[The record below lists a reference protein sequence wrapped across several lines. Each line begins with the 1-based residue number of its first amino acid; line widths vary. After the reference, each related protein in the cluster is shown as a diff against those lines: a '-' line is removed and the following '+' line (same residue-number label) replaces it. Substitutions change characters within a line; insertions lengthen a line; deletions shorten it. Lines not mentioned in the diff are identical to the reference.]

1 MALVNFTLQ
10 GKGGVGKS
18 FVAALLAQYYQPRDG
33 ELICFDTDPVNRSF
47 GGYKAFGV
55 ENVTLGERVDEI
67 NTRYFDDLLERILA
81 APENA
86 TIVIDNGASTFL
98 PLLGYMVETQALT
111 MIQEAGHEIRIH
123 SIVTGGQGLT
133 DTMEGLSQ
141 VLKYFNTIPIVV
153 WLNEYFGRVERQ
165 VGKQVQTF
173 EDSAIYRKNM
183 DQITALVRLPELRKE
198 TFGLDIATMLKAHLT
213 FAEAVESEEFG
224 LMARQRLKMTWA
236 TMNAAMTEAG
246 L

>member
-18 FVAALLAQYYQPRDG
+18 FVATLLAQYYQPRDG
-33 ELICFDTDPVNRSF
+33 ELICLDTDPVNRSF

-55 ENVTLGERVDEI
+55 ENLTLGERVDEI
-67 NTRYFDDLLERILA
+67 NPRFFDALLEKILA
-81 APENA
+81 APPDA
-86 TIVIDNGASTFL
+86 TIVVDNGASTFL
-98 PLLGYMVETQALT
+98 PLLGYMVETRALT
-111 MIQEAGHEIRIH
+111 MVQDAGHEIRIH

-141 VLKYFNTIPIVV
+141 VLKYFEDIPVVV

-165 VGKQVQTF
+165 VGQQVQTF

-183 DQITALVRLPELRKE
+183 DHIAALVRLPELRKE

-224 LMARQRLKMTWA
+224 VMSRQRLKMIWA
-236 TMNAAMTEAG
+236 TMNSTMVEAG